1 MENSCL
7 CKFEQLTEN
16 LAALVES
23 TGNYRC
29 LRRLELDDIP
39 SIKEATSMDEIV
51 AIVDTETTG
60 LAPRRK
66 PGSNY
71 KAILGVAYGAGQ
83 LHQILTLM
91 KGYEGER

>member
-1 MENSCL
+1 
-7 CKFEQLTEN
+7 
-16 LAALVES
+16 
-23 TGNYRC
+23 
-29 LRRLELDDIP
+29 
-39 SIKEATSMDEIV
+39 MDEIV

-91 KGYEGER
+91 KGYEGGR